1 MAAKTTNT
9 MNLITTVQLYG
20 NTGALAGT
28 ATNLCGHDSITWE
41 VGTPDEVDIT
51 TFCDLDKVNE
61 SGMSNEGTLDINF
74 KLLDEK
80 DVGQKLIEEA
90 PLNARIQIV
99 LDFTNGKKITFET
112 RKKQETSGS
121 VTLADIVVNGSIQL
135 GLIGKPVKTS
145 TP

>member
-1 MAAKTTNT
+1 MATKTNT
-9 MNLITTVQLYG
+9 MGLITTVQLK
-20 NTGALAGT
+20 GANGSLTGT
-28 ATNLCGHDSITWE
+28 AVNLCGHDSITWE

-51 TFCDLDKVNE
+51 TFCDTDKVNE

-80 DVGQKLIEEA
+80 DVGQKLIEDA

-121 VTLADIVVNGSIQL
+121 ITLADIVVNGSIQL
-135 GLIGKPVKTS
+135 GLIGKPLKTS

>member
-1 MAAKTTNT
+1 MG
-9 MNLITTVQLYG
+9 LITTVQLY
-20 NTGALAGT
+20 NDTGALAGM
-28 ATNLCGHDSITWE
+28 AVNLCGHDSITWE

-51 TFCDLDKVNE
+51 TFCDTDKVNE

-80 DVGQKLIEEA
+80 DVGQKLIEDA
-90 PLNARIQIV
+90 PLNAQIQIV
-99 LDFTNGKKITFET
+99 LDFINGKKITFKT

-135 GLIGKPVKTS
+135 GLIGKPVKTNK
-145 TP
+145 P

>member
-1 MAAKTTNT
+1 MAKKTNT
-9 MNLITTVQLYG
+9 MGLITTVQLK
-20 NTGALAGT
+20 GAGGTLTGT
-28 ATNLCGHDSITWE
+28 AVNLCGHDSITWE

-80 DVGQKLIEEA
+80 DVGQKLIEDA
-90 PLNARIQIV
+90 PLNARIQII

>member
-1 MAAKTTNT
+1 MG
-9 MNLITTVQLYG
+9 LITTVQLY
-20 NTGALAGT
+20 NDTGALAGT
-28 ATNLCGHDSITWE
+28 AVNLCGHDSITWE

-51 TFCDLDKVNE
+51 TFCDTDKVNE

-80 DVGQKLIEEA
+80 DVGQKLIEDA

-99 LDFTNGKKITFET
+99 LDFINGKKITFKT

-121 VTLADIVVNGSIQL
+121 VTLADIVVNGSVQL

>member
-1 MAAKTTNT
+1 MG
-9 MNLITTVQLYG
+9 LITTVQLYG

-28 ATNLCGHDSITWE
+28 AVNLCGHDSITWE

-51 TFCDLDKVNE
+51 TFCDTDKVNE

-80 DVGQKLIEEA
+80 DVGQKLIEDA

-99 LDFTNGKKITFET
+99 LDFTNGKKITFKT

>member
-1 MAAKTTNT
+1 MATKTNT
-9 MNLITTVQLYG
+9 MGLITTVQLK
-20 NTGALAGT
+20 GANGSLTGT
-28 ATNLCGHDSITWE
+28 AVNLCGHDSITWE

-80 DVGQKLIEEA
+80 DVGQKLIEDA

>member
-1 MAAKTTNT
+1 MATKTNT
-9 MNLITTVQLYG
+9 MGLITTVQLK
-20 NTGALAGT
+20 GAGGTLTGT
-28 ATNLCGHDSITWE
+28 AVKLCGHDSITWE

-80 DVGQKLIEEA
+80 DVGQKLIEDA
-90 PLNARIQIV
+90 PLNARIQII
-99 LDFTNGKKITFET
+99 LDFANGKKITFET

-121 VTLADIVVNGSIQL
+121 VTLADIVVNGSIQF

>member
-1 MAAKTTNT
+1 MAKKTNT
-9 MNLITTVQLYG
+9 MGLITTVQLY
-20 NTGALAGT
+20 NDTGALAGT
-28 ATNLCGHDSITWE
+28 AVNLCGHDSITWE

-80 DVGQKLIEEA
+80 DVGQKLIEDA

-99 LDFTNGKKITFET
+99 LDFTNGKKITFKT

-135 GLIGKPVKTS
+135 GLIGKPLKTS

>member
-1 MAAKTTNT
+1 MAKKTNT
-9 MNLITTVQLYG
+9 MGLITTVQLK
-20 NTGALAGT
+20 GAGGTLTGT
-28 ATNLCGHDSITWE
+28 AVNLCGHDSITWE

-80 DVGQKLIEEA
+80 DVGQKLIEDA

>member
-1 MAAKTTNT
+1 MG
-9 MNLITTVQLYG
+9 LITTVQLK
-20 NTGALAGT
+20 GAGGTLTGT
-28 ATNLCGHDSITWE
+28 AVNLCGHDSITWE

-99 LDFTNGKKITFET
+99 LDFTNGKKITFKT

>member
-1 MAAKTTNT
+1 MATKTNT
-9 MNLITTVQLYG
+9 MGLITTVQLK
-20 NTGALAGT
+20 GANGSLTGT
-28 ATNLCGHDSITWE
+28 AVNLCGHDSITWE

-90 PLNARIQIV
+90 PLNSRIQVV

-121 VTLADIVVNGSIQL
+121 VTLADIIVNGSIQL
-135 GLIGKPVKTS
+135 GLIGKPLKTS

>member
-1 MAAKTTNT
+1 MG
-9 MNLITTVQLYG
+9 LITTVQLKG
-20 NTGALAGT
+20 VNGSLTGT
-28 ATNLCGHDSITWE
+28 AVNLCGHDSITWE

-80 DVGQKLIEEA
+80 DVGQKLIEDA

-99 LDFTNGKKITFET
+99 LDFTNGKKITFKT

>member
-1 MAAKTTNT
+1 MAKKTNT
-9 MNLITTVQLYG
+9 MGLITTVQLK
-20 NTGALAGT
+20 GANGSLTGT
-28 ATNLCGHDSITWE
+28 AVNLCGHDSITWE

-80 DVGQKLIEEA
+80 DVGQKLIEDA

-135 GLIGKPVKTS
+135 GLIGKPLKTS

>member
-1 MAAKTTNT
+1 MATKTNT
-9 MNLITTVQLYG
+9 MGLITTVQLK
-20 NTGALAGT
+20 GAGGTLTGT
-28 ATNLCGHDSITWE
+28 AVKLCGHDSITWE

-80 DVGQKLIEEA
+80 DVGQKLIEDA
-90 PLNARIQIV
+90 PLNARIQII

-135 GLIGKPVKTS
+135 GLIGKPLKTS

>member
-1 MAAKTTNT
+1 MG
-9 MNLITTVQLYG
+9 LITTVQLYDDK
-20 NTGALAGT
+20 GALAGT
-28 ATNLCGHDSITWE
+28 AVNLCGHDSITWE

-80 DVGQKLIEEA
+80 DVGQKLIEDA

-99 LDFTNGKKITFET
+99 LDFTNGKKITFKT

-121 VTLADIVVNGSIQL
+121 VTLADIVINGSIQL

>member
-1 MAAKTTNT
+1 MAKKTNT
-9 MNLITTVQLYG
+9 MGLITTVQLK
-20 NTGALAGT
+20 GANGSLTGT
-28 ATNLCGHDSITWE
+28 AVNLCGHDSITWE

-121 VTLADIVVNGSIQL
+121 VTLADVVVNGSIQL

>member
-1 MAAKTTNT
+1 MG
-9 MNLITTVQLYG
+9 LITTVQLK
-20 NTGALAGT
+20 GANGSLTGT
-28 ATNLCGHDSITWE
+28 AVNLCGHDSISWE

-80 DVGQKLIEEA
+80 DVGQKLIEDA

-99 LDFTNGKKITFET
+99 LDFTNGKKITFKT

>member
-1 MAAKTTNT
+1 MAKKTNT
-9 MNLITTVQLYG
+9 MGLITTVQLK
-20 NTGALAGT
+20 GAGGTLTGT
-28 ATNLCGHDSITWE
+28 AVNLCGHDSITWE

-135 GLIGKPVKTS
+135 GLIGKPLKTS

>member
-1 MAAKTTNT
+1 MAKKTNT
-9 MNLITTVQLYG
+9 MGLITTVQLYN

-28 ATNLCGHDSITWE
+28 AVNLCGHDSITWE

-80 DVGQKLIEEA
+80 DVGQKLIEDA

-145 TP
+145 KP

>member
-1 MAAKTTNT
+1 MATKTNT
-9 MNLITTVQLYG
+9 MGLITTVQLK
-20 NTGALAGT
+20 GANGSLTGT
-28 ATNLCGHDSITWE
+28 AVNLCGHDSLTWE

-80 DVGQKLIEEA
+80 DVGQKLIEDA
-90 PLNARIQIV
+90 PLNARIQII

>member
-1 MAAKTTNT
+1 MG
-9 MNLITTVQLYG
+9 LITTVQLY
-20 NTGALAGT
+20 NDTGALAGT
-28 ATNLCGHDSITWE
+28 AVNLCGHDSITWE

-80 DVGQKLIEEA
+80 DVGQKLIEDA

-99 LDFTNGKKITFET
+99 LDFTNGKKFTFKT

-121 VTLADIVVNGSIQL
+121 ITLADIVVNGSIQL

>member
-1 MAAKTTNT
+1 MAKKTNT
-9 MNLITTVQLYG
+9 MGLITTVQLY
-20 NTGALAGT
+20 NDTGALAGT
-28 ATNLCGHDSITWE
+28 AVNLCGHDSITWE

-80 DVGQKLIEEA
+80 DVGQKLIEDA

>member
-1 MAAKTTNT
+1 MATKTNT
-9 MNLITTVQLYG
+9 MGLITTVQLK
-20 NTGALAGT
+20 GAGGTLTGT
-28 ATNLCGHDSITWE
+28 AVNLCGHDSITWE

-80 DVGQKLIEEA
+80 DVGQKLIEDA
-90 PLNARIQIV
+90 PLNARIQII

-121 VTLADIVVNGSIQL
+121 VTLADIVFNGSIQL

>member
-1 MAAKTTNT
+1 MATKTNT
-9 MNLITTVQLYG
+9 MGLITTVQLK
-20 NTGALAGT
+20 GAGGTLTGT
-28 ATNLCGHDSITWE
+28 AVKLCGHDSITWE

>member
-1 MAAKTTNT
+1 MG
-9 MNLITTVQLYG
+9 LITTVQLK
-20 NTGALAGT
+20 GAGGTLTGT
-28 ATNLCGHDSITWE
+28 AVKLCGHDSSTWE

-80 DVGQKLIEEA
+80 DVGQKLIEDA
-90 PLNARIQIV
+90 PLNARIQII

>member
-1 MAAKTTNT
+1 MG
-9 MNLITTVQLYG
+9 LITTVQLK
-20 NTGALAGT
+20 GAGGTLTGT
-28 ATNLCGHDSITWE
+28 AVNLCGHDSITWE

-80 DVGQKLIEEA
+80 DVGQKLIEDA

-99 LDFTNGKKITFET
+99 LDFTNGKKITFKT

>member
-1 MAAKTTNT
+1 MAKKTNT
-9 MNLITTVQLYG
+9 MGLITTVQLH
-20 NTGALAGT
+20 NDTGALAGT
-28 ATNLCGHDSITWE
+28 AVNLCGHDSITWE

-80 DVGQKLIEEA
+80 DVGQKLIEDA

-99 LDFTNGKKITFET
+99 LDFTNGKKITFKT

-121 VTLADIVVNGSIQL
+121 VTLADIVVNGSVQL

>member
-1 MAAKTTNT
+1 MAKKTNT
-9 MNLITTVQLYG
+9 MGLITTVQLY
-20 NTGALAGT
+20 NDTGALAGT
-28 ATNLCGHDSITWE
+28 AVNLCGHDSITWE

-80 DVGQKLIEEA
+80 DVGQKLIEDA

-99 LDFTNGKKITFET
+99 LDFTNGKKITFKT

-121 VTLADIVVNGSIQL
+121 VTLADIVVNGSVQL
-135 GLIGKPVKTS
+135 GLIGKPGKTS

>member
-1 MAAKTTNT
+1 MG
-9 MNLITTVQLYG
+9 LITTVQLKG
-20 NTGALAGT
+20 VNGSLTGT
-28 ATNLCGHDSITWE
+28 AVNLCGHDSITWE

-51 TFCDLDKVNE
+51 TFCDTDKVNE

-80 DVGQKLIEEA
+80 DVGQKLIEDA
-90 PLNARIQIV
+90 PLNARIQII

>member
-1 MAAKTTNT
+1 MG
-9 MNLITTVQLYG
+9 LITTVQLK
-20 NTGALAGT
+20 GAGGTLTGT
-28 ATNLCGHDSITWE
+28 AVNLCGHDSITWE

-80 DVGQKLIEEA
+80 DVGQKLIEDA

-99 LDFTNGKKITFET
+99 LDFINGKKITFKT

>member
-1 MAAKTTNT
+1 MATKTNT
-9 MNLITTVQLYG
+9 MGLITTVQLK
-20 NTGALAGT
+20 GANGSLTGT
-28 ATNLCGHDSITWE
+28 AVNLCGHDSITWE

-80 DVGQKLIEEA
+80 DVGQKLIEDA

-135 GLIGKPVKTS
+135 GLIGNPVKTS

>member
-1 MAAKTTNT
+1 MAKKTNT
-9 MNLITTVQLYG
+9 MGLITTVQLK
-20 NTGALAGT
+20 GAGGTLTGT
-28 ATNLCGHDSITWE
+28 AVNLCGHDSITWE

-80 DVGQKLIEEA
+80 DVGQKLIEDA

-99 LDFTNGKKITFET
+99 LDFTNGKKITFKT

>member
-1 MAAKTTNT
+1 MG
-9 MNLITTVQLYG
+9 LITTVQLK
-20 NTGALAGT
+20 GAGGTLTGT
-28 ATNLCGHDSITWE
+28 AVNLCGHDSITWE

-80 DVGQKLIEEA
+80 DVGQKLIEDA

-112 RKKQETSGS
+112 RKKQETSGA

>member
-1 MAAKTTNT
+1 MAKKTNT
-9 MNLITTVQLYG
+9 MGLITTVQLYDDM
-20 NTGALAGT
+20 GALAGT
-28 ATNLCGHDSITWE
+28 AKNLCGHDSITWE

-51 TFCDLDKVNE
+51 TFCDTDKVNE

-80 DVGQKLIEEA
+80 DVGQKLIEDA

>member
-1 MAAKTTNT
+1 MAKKTNT
-9 MNLITTVQLYG
+9 IGLITTVQLY
-20 NTGALAGT
+20 NDTGALAGT

-51 TFCDLDKVNE
+51 TFCDTDKVNE

-80 DVGQKLIEEA
+80 DVGQKLIEDA

-99 LDFTNGKKITFET
+99 LDFTNGKKITFKT

>member
-1 MAAKTTNT
+1 MAAKTNT
-9 MNLITTVQLYG
+9 MGLITTVQLK
-20 NTGALAGT
+20 GAGGTLTGT
-28 ATNLCGHDSITWE
+28 AVKLCGHDSITWE

-80 DVGQKLIEEA
+80 DVGQKLIEDA
-90 PLNARIQIV
+90 PLNARIQII

>member
-1 MAAKTTNT
+1 
-9 MNLITTVQLYG
+9 
-20 NTGALAGT
+20 
-28 ATNLCGHDSITWE
+28 
-41 VGTPDEVDIT
+41 
-51 TFCDLDKVNE
+51 
-61 SGMSNEGTLDINF
+61 MSNEGTLDINF

-80 DVGQKLIEEA
+80 DVGQKLIEDA

-121 VTLADIVVNGSIQL
+121 VTLADIVVNGSVQL

>member
-1 MAAKTTNT
+1 MAKKTNT
-9 MNLITTVQLYG
+9 IGLITTVQLY
-20 NTGALAGT
+20 NDTGALAGT

-51 TFCDLDKVNE
+51 TFCDTDKVNE

>member
-1 MAAKTTNT
+1 MG
-9 MNLITTVQLYG
+9 LITTVQLK
-20 NTGALAGT
+20 GAGGTLTGT
-28 ATNLCGHDSITWE
+28 AVNLCGHDSITWE

-80 DVGQKLIEEA
+80 DVGQKLIEDA

-121 VTLADIVVNGSIQL
+121 VTLADIVVNGSVQL